1 MCWEKQWFEYL
12 RKPFFLFFLLLL
24 RWKRQSLKIIVMC
37 GRKLFHNAKD
47 CTNDFESCLVIVWVI
62 DVDVIFEGCKWPVEE
77 HKQIG

>member
-1 MCWEKQWFEYL
+1 
-12 RKPFFLFFLLLL
+12 
-24 RWKRQSLKIIVMC
+24 MC

-47 CTNDFESCLVIVWVI
+47 CINDFESCLVIVWAV